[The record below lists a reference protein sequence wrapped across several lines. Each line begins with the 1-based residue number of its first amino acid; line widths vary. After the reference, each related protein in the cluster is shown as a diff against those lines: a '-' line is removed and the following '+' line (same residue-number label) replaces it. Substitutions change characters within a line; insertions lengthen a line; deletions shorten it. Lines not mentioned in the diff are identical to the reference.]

1 MPFENLNFSLLLAK
15 AGDHSIEKQDIL
27 GEALS
32 RLRNNTITFRQWQ
45 CAVHMLSGDENLL
58 PAPLVHNT
66 LDVREF
72 LFHILRGKV
81 FSIDRENKDLL
92 ALLQDIK
99 LMTEADVRSEK
110 SDKTIKTL
118 GRLASKQGFNTGVNQ
133 LLIIVGAFLNLP
145 GISKCK
151 EELAA
156 IETLKDK
163 IIQLVEGRVSLQTLK
178 REYPRITDYSTTLI
192 AIILGSCSG
201 ATLSALS
208 RANSKLRRSILEDSK
223 LKNRLLNYNRNY
235 ALKLFVPHPHFICS
249 APSTCIQNIMELD
262 VEEKTPYLVEL
273 AKQEFKA
280 GRYEQAK
287 STLKE
292 ALRLN
297 GHEKWES
304 LADIAVIYTHISEPK
319 MARECL
325 SQIPEEEIQSRTRI
339 LLSLYKF
346 EEDSAAAT
354 KLLKEIENNIEKMI
368 NCYKLSYRCSLA
380 NTHYFRGEYQEAEIS
395 FEAAKYI
402 ASTYKEKYRHLTKI
416 GLFPTLEKNADVLE
430 RVRKAL
436 DTLLNNLSD
445 FELMIKDKAVNSLK
459 YIGEETLFKDS
470 YSLTL
475 SL

>member
-1 MPFENLNFSLLLAK
+1 MPFENLNFSLLLVK

-27 GEALS
+27 DEALS

-45 CAVHMLSGDENLL
+45 CAVQMLSGDENLL

-72 LFHILRGKV
+72 LFHILRGKI

-118 GRLASKQGFNTGVNQ
+118 GRLASKQDFNTGVNQ

-156 IETLKDK
+156 IEKLKDQ

-178 REYPRITDYSTTLI
+178 LGHPRITDYSATLI

-223 LKNRLLNYNRNY
+223 LNKRLQDYV
-235 ALKLFVPHPHFICS
+235 LKRFVPPRVVYKWS
-249 APSTCIQNIMELD
+249 VPSTCIQNIMELD

-273 AKQEFKA
+273 AKEEFKA
-280 GRYEQAK
+280 GRYKEAK

-292 ALRLN
+292 ALGLN
-297 GHEKWES
+297 GHKKWEC
-304 LADIAVIYTHISEPK
+304 LADIAVMYTHLSEPEL
-319 MARECL
+319 ARECL
-325 SQIPEEEIQSRTRI
+325 SQIPAEEIQSRTRI
-339 LLSLYKF
+339 LLSLYKV
-346 EEDSAAAT
+346 EEDSIAAT
-354 KLLKEIENNIEKMI
+354 TLLEEIEININKKI
-368 NCYKLSYRCSLA
+368 PNYCKLAFRCSLA

-395 FEAAKYI
+395 FEAAKII
-402 ASTYKEKYRHLTKI
+402 ASTYNEKYRHLTKI
-416 GLFPTLEKNADVLE
+416 GLFPTLEKNADDLE
-430 RVRKAL
+430 RVRKVL

-445 FELMIKDKAVNSLK
+445 FELRIKDTVVNSLR
-459 YIGEETLFKDS
+459 YITQETLFEDS
-470 YSLTL
+470 YSLKL